1 MREEKSCGAIVFRCP
16 ADKLEVLLLK
26 HRNGHWDFPKGHV
39 EPGESEQETALREVR
54 EESGLTVEIAGAGF
68 RQLIRYSPARDSM
81 KDVVF
86 FIAKYVSG
94 VLAPQPSEISQA
106 LWLEPQGALTRLT
119 HQSSRDLL
127 RRALIH
133 LREHTLS
140 T

>member
-86 FIAKYVSG
+86 FIA
-94 VLAPQPSEISQA
+94 
-106 LWLEPQGALTRLT
+106 
-119 HQSSRDLL
+119 
-127 RRALIH
+127 
-133 LREHTLS
+133 
-140 T
+140 